1 MDAYSP
7 YYDRRYANHTPGS
20 SPHTYGQRSM
30 EFVTESTRTPR
41 GGSHRGGR
49 GRGEFSPSPAGRGRG
64 NEYSPSPASRGRSEY
79 NTPSPS
85 GRGRGEFSQNQV
97 PPRLASSGGSASRG
111 RRHHEDSNSAQPT
124 TPILMQRRE
133 KGGKRAAEDKSTPK
147 SSTSTKQPRDHRAE
161 KSFPSSSS
169 SMSTGPEKLD
179 EFSAA
184 LQALPKMKPATA
196 AHAKTA
202 SPQAAASPGDGSE
215 RGRETHVRARDNKK
229 QPPQH
234 GKAGG
239 DRNREKEKQPS
250 SPGKKDKKRD
260 LSPSVAAMFEAVSAS
275 QQSSSD
281 VVSDDTDTPPE
292 EGPSAALKSMLNIQG
307 T

>member
-1 MDAYSP
+1 M
-7 YYDRRYANHTPGS
+7 
-20 SPHTYGQRSM
+20 
-30 EFVTESTRTPR
+30 TESTRTPR
-41 GGSHRGGR
+41 GSSHRGGR
-49 GRGEFSPSPAGRGRG
+49 GRGEFSLSPAGRGRG
-64 NEYSPSPASRGRSEY
+64 NEYSPSPTSRGRSEY

-97 PPRLASSGGSASRG
+97 PPRLASSGDSANRG

-124 TPILMQRRE
+124 TPVLMQRKE
-133 KGGKRAAEDKSTPK
+133 KSGKKSAEDKSTPK
-147 SSTSTKQPRDHRAE
+147 SSTSTRQPRDHRAE
-161 KSFPSSSS
+161 KSSPSSSS
-169 SMSTGPEKLD
+169 STRGPEKQD

-184 LQALPKMKPATA
+184 LQALPKMKPAA
-196 AHAKTA
+196 VAHGKTA

-215 RGRETHVRARDNKK
+215 RGREVHVCARDNKK

-234 GKAGG
+234 SKAVG

-307 T
+307 AYTQ